1 MSDLEQAVIKAAR
14 EVVKRW
20 ESAMEQMNYVEQE
33 LAHHVHALD
42 ESLKPDPWKLLEHM
56 YAYHNHKGG
65 MAMEDPRC
73 KVHAALEW
81 RRTHEE

>member
-1 MSDLEQAVIKAAR
+1 VSELEQAVIKAAR
-14 EVVKRW
+14 EVVETW
-20 ESAMEQMNYVEQE
+20 QINMEPMNERE
-33 LAHHVHALD
+33 LLLAQHIQALD
-42 ESLKPDPWKLLEHM
+42 ESLRPDPWQLLERM

-65 MAMEDPRC
+65 MAMEDPRG